1 MEIDTDSAKVSF
13 PPPLIYLGTLLLG
26 LALER
31 FLPIQLGLT
40 PIGRYLG
47 GGLLILAGL
56 GYAAAAL
63 GLFRSAGTRA
73 EPWKTTSAIV
83 RSGVYART
91 RNPMYLGMAMVYTG
105 LSLVFSSLA
114 ALLLLPVVILLIQSQ
129 VIAREE
135 RYLESKFGE
144 EYLQYKANVRRWL

>member
-1 MEIDTDSAKVSF
+1 MQIDQDSAKVTV
-13 PPPLIYLGTLLLG
+13 PPPFIYLGMLLLG

-31 FLPIQLGLT
+31 FLPFHVQLT

-56 GYAAAAL
+56 GYAIAAL
-63 GLFRSAGTRA
+63 GLFKRAGTKP

-83 RSGVYART
+83 NSGVYART
-91 RNPMYLGMAMVYTG
+91 RNPMYLGMAMFYAGIG
-105 LSLVFSSLA
+105 LMLSSVA
-114 ALLLLPVVILLIQSQ
+114 VLLLLPMVIILIQTQ

-135 RYLESKFGE
+135 HYLESKFGE
-144 EYLQYKANVRRWL
+144 EYRQYKARVRRWL